1 MGGVCPNGVWV
12 EPSVV
17 GDDSEASH
25 LGSSEIALYVGLSMA
40 VLVFLLVVLVA
51 ISLIRRRRLPS
62 GYGLAQSGKILE
74 IQNQFG
80 RMGAAILFP
89 FLKSYWI
96 FMIFLLFFTLSS
108 LKNQLEMMTGLAG
121 WELFI
126 GGSSTVYLSGVW

>member
-1 MGGVCPNGVWV
+1 MCPNGVWV

-17 GDDSEASH
+17 GDNSEASH

-74 IQNQFG
+74 IQNRF
-80 RMGAAILFP
+80 RKIFLGAAIFFLFFGIEP
-89 FLKSYWI
+89 LNIYDFSLC
-96 FMIFLLFFTLSS
+96 FFTLSS
-108 LKNQLEMMTGLAG
+108 LENQLEMMTERWMEA
-121 WELFI
+121 
-126 GGSSTVYLSGVW
+126 VYGRGKCI